1 MEAKF
6 SIIDRWAKQSLP
18 AIAAHLTEVGLFA
31 GSINL
36 NSKNERFYPFARSGE
51 ATPIAFQEP
60 DKMHAFVRLLCKV
73 FKDGRDLPFSPTL
86 RASEAIVGSQP
97 LVLSTREINVPDE
110 AYFVKQPDTFN
121 ADQLALAIAGD
132 VETLDTRVIIIED
145 LIPFIG
151 TTPRE
156 AFNSL
161 NAVAEQHNLLLI
173 CGCNVA
179 EATETAAYLAK
190 HCHNLCQLTASEEI
204 SLETDSGEPKTVQC
218 FSLSYGNPQPQRI
231 IYSLNDSGEIVIPAT
246 PVTDLVRMKECGEL
260 FAQQPILQSKFIDRT
275 VGFFRFELKPETVLS
290 MISQAVKHG
299 VLLRSGSGQKHTTIT
314 RAGSNNQRKPYRGN
328 RALTSR
334 LDQYSESTNFSRGF
348 ETLCNMGDFR
358 ILAAEDAS
366 SVNATKS
373 LVLKLIKA
381 IVSGDRTLDF
391 KAVTAHR
398 NTVILLV
405 GNEIGAENIRQK
417 VGEPKNATFEVIATN
432 GAITDSDFL
441 SLYKA
446 TLNQKQPDFL
456 FVLNFNCVQLS
467 AYSFNQLCKEM
478 IASSRGVT
486 TIAQTGCWNPDEQL
500 PSEDA
505 LWLVRAFMSP
515 VLRKDYLEIT
525 GNHFPSVYEFLAHSE
540 AGQKQFRTRF
550 MLTTSGDELV
560 PAALM
565 KTLYLKSLF
574 FWCEGTPARELF
586 AMSDVDGKVL
596 NEKTVKRL
604 LTEAAK
610 LDIVRLT
617 PPTRKGVK
625 DCLVT
630 FRK

>member
-1 MEAKF
+1 MEDY
-6 SIIDRWAKQSLP
+6 IVIDRWAKQSLP
-18 AIAAHLTEVGLFA
+18 AIAAHATEAGLFA

-36 NSKNERFYPFARSGE
+36 NSKNERYYPFARSGE

-97 LVLSTREINVPDE
+97 LVLSTREINVP
-110 AYFVKQPDTFN
+110 PDTFN
-121 ADQLALAIAGD
+121 ADQLALAIAGN
-132 VETLDTRVIIIED
+132 VQTLSTRVIFIVNAT
-145 LIPFIG
+145 PFID

-156 AFNSL
+156 ALNSL
-161 NAVAEQHNLLLI
+161 NAVAEKYNLLLI
-173 CGCNVA
+173 VGFNVA
-179 EATETAAYLAK
+179 EATEETAAYLTQ

-204 SLETDSGEPKTVQC
+204 SLETDSGEPKTVQY
-218 FSLSYGNPQPQRI
+218 FSLLYGNPQPQRI

-398 NTVILLV
+398 NMVILLV
-405 GNEIGAENIRQK
+405 GDEIGAENIRQK

-432 GAITDSDFL
+432 GAISDADFV
-441 SLYKA
+441 SLFRA
-446 TLNQKQPDFL
+446 TLNAKQPDF
-456 FVLNFNCVQLS
+456 FIVLNFDRIEFG
-467 AYSFNQLCKEM
+467 AYSFSQLCRE
-478 IASSRGVT
+478 IATASSRGVT

-505 LWLVRAFMSP
+505 LWLVRPFVSQ
-515 VLRKDYLEIT
+515 VLREDYLDIT
-525 GNHFPSVYEFLAHSE
+525 GEHFPYVYEFIAN

-550 MLTTSGDELV
+550 MPTTSGAELV

-565 KTLYLKSLF
+565 KKLYLRSLF
-574 FWCEGTPARELF
+574 FWCEQTPARELF
-586 AMSDVDGKVL
+586 GMSDVTGKVL

-604 LTEAAK
+604 LTEAAN

-617 PPTRKGVK
+617 PPTRKGIK
-625 DCLVT
+625 DSLVT